1 MYSLTS
7 IRCRTSLGLIAWTAL
22 TFLGITA
29 AAKAAAT
36 DSPPQTEVAAL
47 GRQIFFDTNL
57 SASGKMSCGTCH
69 DPRYG
74 YGPAPGQAIAM
85 GGPDL
90 KLSGTRAVPS
100 IRYLRST
107 PPFSE
112 NHHFADGDVGP
123 VGGFM
128 WDGRVNSI
136 RDQASLPLLAA
147 NEMANGS
154 AVAVAAKL
162 RNTKYAGE
170 LQRLFGKDLFSDPQR
185 ALDAACVALDAFQ
198 QTPAEFFPYTSR
210 YDAFL
215 RGEIELNEQEER
227 GVEIF
232 KDPAKGNC
240 ASCHL
245 GTIRAGRP
253 PAFNDYDYANVGVP
267 RNPRIPAN
275 ADPEYY
281 DAGLSGPIRED
292 LRDKK
297 EYCGLFRAPTLRNV
311 AVRDAFFH
319 NGVFGTL
326 QEVMA
331 FYVERDLYPEK
342 YYSRRADGTVHPY
355 DDLPPGCPDN
365 IDHDPPLDRKPGAA
379 PALTQ
384 QEQDDVIAFL
394 KTLTDS
400 DVAQ

>member
-1 MYSLTS
+1 MGLSL
-7 IRCRTSLGLIAWTAL
+7 
-22 TFLGITA
+22 LGITG
-29 AAKAAAT
+29 AKAASNN
-36 DSPPQTEVAAL
+36 SPPRTELAAL
-47 GRQIFFDTNL
+47 GRLIFFDANL

-69 DPRYG
+69 DRRYG
-74 YGPAPGQAIAM
+74 YGPPPGRAIAM
-85 GGPDL
+85 GGPDM

-100 IRYLRST
+100 IRYLRGN
-107 PPFSE
+107 PPFGE
-112 NHHFADGDVGP
+112 DHHFADGDVGP

-128 WDGRVNSI
+128 WDGRANSI
-136 RDQASLPLLAA
+136 REQASLPLLAA
-147 NEMANGS
+147 NEMANGT
-154 AVAVAAKL
+154 AAEVAAKL
-162 RNTKYAGE
+162 RKRSYAEE
-170 LQRLFGKDLFSDPQR
+170 LQRIFGRNVFRDPQR
-185 ALDAACVALDAFQ
+185 ALEAATVALDTFQ
-198 QTPAEFFPYTSR
+198 ETPSEFFPYSSR

-215 RGEIELNEQEER
+215 RGEIELNEHEER

-232 KDPAKGNC
+232 KDPARGNC

-245 GTIRAGRP
+245 GTIRAGTL

-281 DAGLSGPIRED
+281 DAGLYGPIRQD
-292 LRDKK
+292 LHDKK

-319 NGVFGTL
+319 NGVFSSL

-342 YYSRRADGTVHPY
+342 YYSRRADGTVHIF
-355 DDLPPGCPDN
+355 DDLPPSCPDN
-365 IDHDPPLDRKPGAA
+365 IDHDPPLDRKPGTA

-384 QEQDDVIAFL
+384 EEQDDVIAFL

-400 DVAQ
+400 DVVQ

>member
-1 MYSLTS
+1 MPSRASIYIREGLSLS
-7 IRCRTSLGLIAWTAL
+7 ALMALSL
-22 TFLGITA
+22 LGFTG
-29 AAKAAAT
+29 AKAASN
-36 DSPPQTEVAAL
+36 DSSPQTELAAL
-47 GRQIFFDTNL
+47 GRLIFFDANL

-69 DPRYG
+69 GRRYA
-74 YGPAPGQAIAM
+74 YGPPPGRAIAM
-85 GGPDL
+85 GGPDM

-100 IRYLRST
+100 IRYLRGN
-107 PPFSE
+107 PPFGE
-112 NHHFADGDVGP
+112 EHHFADGDVGP

-128 WDGRVNSI
+128 WDGRANSI
-136 RDQASLPLLAA
+136 REQASLPLLAA

-154 AVAVAAKL
+154 AAEIAAKL
-162 RNTKYAGE
+162 RKSAYAGE
-170 LQRLFGKDLFSDPQR
+170 LQRIFGRDVFLDPQR
-185 ALDAACVALDAFQ
+185 ALEAASAALDAFQ
-198 QTPAEFFPYTSR
+198 QTPSEFFPYSSR

-215 RGEIELNEQEER
+215 RGEVELDEHEER

-232 KDPAKGNC
+232 KDPARGNC

-245 GTIRAGRP
+245 GTIRAGTP

-281 DAGLSGPIRED
+281 DAGLSGPIRKD
-292 LRDKK
+292 LRDRK

-319 NGVFGTL
+319 NGVFGSL

-331 FYVERDLYPEK
+331 FYVERDLHPEK
-342 YYSRRADGTVHPY
+342 YYSRRADGTLHKF

-365 IDHDPPLDRKPGAA
+365 VDHDPPLDRKPGAA

-384 QEQDDVIAFL
+384 EEQDDVIAFL

-400 DVAQ
+400 DVVQ

>member
-100 IRYLRST
+100 IRYLRGN
-107 PPFSE
+107 PPFAE

-162 RNTKYAGE
+162 RKTKYAGE